1 MERKTSRPLEL
12 VFKVKFLD
20 TSRLEFM
27 KIEYIENKDLQ
38 TKIKTFIDSLQ
49 HHVRVWK
56 NQKL

>member
-1 MERKTSRPLEL
+1 
-12 VFKVKFLD
+12 
-20 TSRLEFM
+20 M